1 MRTKKVTYDVVP
13 TIDGVTAIANY
24 GPGAT
29 LFTLGR
35 NHTVQQYDLNPS
47 QNPMLV
53 ANVQHVPANAPPSPP
68 NSIEEKKEQQYQAEE
83 ELQPQQQ
90 QQQQEAPPS
99 LPLYLDE
106 SSEGEGASSMSPL
119 QKIAQE
125 MDQLEEERRDRVG
138 PLSPVS
144 SRGSTSSRSSGGSR
158 RNLYRYDK
166 PSSRSSEGSDGT
178 VFSSGSSLRSGSSYR
193 AREARESMSIRST
206 SSLASSS
213 RNRSTKSS
221 LRREMLRE
229 PEEAADTPEI
239 DLFPF
244 TKARLSDVPFRMPQ
258 PGAAKSPDEL
268 RQQMLS
274 VVFGWE
280 DDIEL
285 LIREEC
291 KFWSPT
297 RRKPQLIHD

>member
-1 MRTKKVTYDVVP
+1 MYSATYAWDVRTKKVSYDIVP

-24 GPGAT
+24 GPGAA

-68 NSIEEKKEQQYQAEE
+68 NSIEEKKEQQQHEE
-83 ELQPQQQ
+83 EQFHPQQQ
-90 QQQQEAPPS
+90 EQQEPVPA
-99 LPLYLDE
+99 LPVYLEE
-106 SSEGEGASSMSPL
+106 SSEGEGAAAMSPL

-178 VFSSGSSLRSGSSYR
+178 VFSSGSSLRSGSSWR
-193 AREARESMSIRST
+193 GRESVSIRST
-206 SSLASSS
+206 SSFASSS
-213 RNRSTKSS
+213 KPKSRGSSS
-221 LRREMLRE
+221 LRKEMLRS
-229 PEEAADTPEI
+229 PEETANFAGM

-258 PGAAKSPDEL
+258 PGAAKAPDEL

-280 DDIEL
+280 DDIET

-291 KFWSPT
+291 KFP
-297 RRKPQLIHD
+297 